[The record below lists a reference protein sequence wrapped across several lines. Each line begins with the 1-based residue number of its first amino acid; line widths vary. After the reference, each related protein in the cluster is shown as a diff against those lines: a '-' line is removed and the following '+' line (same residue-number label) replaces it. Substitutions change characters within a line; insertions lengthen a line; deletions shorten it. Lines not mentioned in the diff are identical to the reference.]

1 MKNIFPVLVIF
12 LCGLMTVSAVK
23 PNRIREL
30 SKTIERREPSETN
43 GNSES
48 NQPDNEIVDTAVV
61 QMRQYMEGVR
71 DRMCNACLAMIPEVP
86 VSPEVLALFDEN
98 TSQRTAEERLLREV
112 IMFLVSLIDRMH

>member
-1 MKNIFPVLVIF
+1 
-12 LCGLMTVSAVK
+12 MTVSAVK